1 MRNLSGVSLCMRVS
15 VCACVL
21 AEMFYS
27 MGPAGMT
34 SSVTSV
40 RSGSE
45 LSDSDMESSTHSLAS
60 FTQPA
65 ALSAQVHCV
74 CMCVYLVGDQKWSIC
89 CCMAEKNVRKWK
101 FFFNFIS

>member
-1 MRNLSGVSLCMRVS
+1 MCLT
-15 VCACVL
+15 

-60 FTQPA
+60 FAQP
-65 ALSAQVHCV
+65 LSAQVHSVCV
-74 CMCVYLVGDQKWSIC
+74 CACARIF
-89 CCMAEKNVRKWK
+89 K
-101 FFFNFIS
+101 FLTDA